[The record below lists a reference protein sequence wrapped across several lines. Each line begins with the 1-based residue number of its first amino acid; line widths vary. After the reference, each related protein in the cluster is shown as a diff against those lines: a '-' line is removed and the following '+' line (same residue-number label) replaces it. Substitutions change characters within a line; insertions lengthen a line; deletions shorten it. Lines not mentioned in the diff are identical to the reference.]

1 MLVVSGASKSQ
12 DESEDPNI
20 SSGSGGGVRQVRA
33 YGFDRIWRHISQE
46 PTFLPVLVQRLGS
59 ADTTLCLYSL
69 SLINSLM
76 RHSTLTLFDEFNS
89 ELEKL
94 GVSRAVARLMDSN
107 NGDDLIKCILE
118 YQNNVIRVYKN
129 RLNTNVTPT
138 ERKHVS
144 ALSYIWL
151 QARVSDSPTP
161 EDLVITTDGD
171 QNGNGDSAAS
181 KFKWRKLGFETENVS
196 KEFSRTGWLGLECLE
211 SYVKS
216 DPEAYAKVSSENRR
230 RKRITQNDSML
241 TTPGNILS
249 FSLSSFS
256 NKSIDL
262 QKDDVRS
269 EELP

>member
-1 MLVVSGASKSQ
+1 MLVISGPGASAQSQ
-12 DESEDPNI
+12 DQAADEAPSR
-20 SSGSGGGVRQVRA
+20 SSSAGGVRKVRA

-76 RHSTLTLFDEFNS
+76 RHATNSLFDEFNS

-94 GVSRAVARLMDSN
+94 AVSRAVARLMDSN
-107 NGDDLIKCILE
+107 NGDDLVKCILE

-129 RLNTNVTPT
+129 RLNTAVTPT

-151 QARVSDSPTP
+151 QARVSDSSEEFEFDRNGTP
-161 EDLVITTDGD
+161 HL
-171 QNGNGDSAAS
+171 NGNDQESQSVDGHGDSAAS
-181 KFKWRKLGFETENVS
+181 KFKWRKLGFGSENVS

-211 SYVKS
+211 SYVRS
-216 DPEAYAKVSSENRR
+216 DPEAYAKVS
-230 RKRITQNDSML
+230 
-241 TTPGNILS
+241 
-249 FSLSSFS
+249 
-256 NKSIDL
+256 
-262 QKDDVRS
+262 
-269 EELP
+269 